1 MPGYRETF
9 HSPDL
14 SAIERGEFT
23 LGVPTFRDVIQIE
36 NVFSG
41 DDVGRARLGLVRED
55 NFLSIKRTDDR
66 PIQVWINGYSY
77 FEEDPSMMRA
87 GGGCVEVFKAP
98 VDSLSF
104 VNDFDSYWRLLSEG
118 VEINH
123 VARVKVFAEV
133 IGIAAVEKQAKMAR
147 QAALQEGF
155 GV

>member
-9 HSPDL
+9 HAPDL

-41 DDVGRARLGLVRED
+41 DDVDVARLALVRED
-55 NFLSIKRTDDR
+55 NVLSMKRIDNH

-77 FEEDPSMMRA
+77 AEEDPYMMRA

-123 VARVKVFAEV
+123 IARVKVFAEK
-133 IGIAAVEKQAKMAR
+133 IGIFALEKQIRMAK